1 MIILVQVKIPHN
13 FGENGKKHS
22 VHERFTCICLSV
34 EQSIFKKYEIIKLII
49 RNHFCQNEKNL

>member
-13 FGENGKKHS
+13 LRENGKKHS
-22 VHERFTCICLSV
+22 VHGRFICLSV
-34 EQSIFKKYEIIKLII
+34 EQSIVKKCEIIKLIM